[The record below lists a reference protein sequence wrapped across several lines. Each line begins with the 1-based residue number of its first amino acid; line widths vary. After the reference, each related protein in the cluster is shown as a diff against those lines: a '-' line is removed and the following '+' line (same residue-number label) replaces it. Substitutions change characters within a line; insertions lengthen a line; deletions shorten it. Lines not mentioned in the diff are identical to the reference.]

1 MRVMFVFHSWPIANS
16 MVIIAPIII
25 SADIVATT
33 IANCYYYESYH
44 SITII
49 VVITGITV
57 AIVI

>member
-1 MRVMFVFHSWPIANS
+1 MFHSWPIANS